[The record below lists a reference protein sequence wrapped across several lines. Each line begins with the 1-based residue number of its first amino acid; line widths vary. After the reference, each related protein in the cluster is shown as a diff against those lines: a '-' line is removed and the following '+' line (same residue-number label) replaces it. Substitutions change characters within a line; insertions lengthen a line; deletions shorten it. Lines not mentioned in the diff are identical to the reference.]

1 MSLITRCPAC
11 ATLFRV
17 VPDQLK
23 VADGWV
29 RCGQCA
35 EVFDASSHF
44 QPAFP
49 EATAEPAPIT
59 APAPL
64 EALPDDAPD
73 VAPEAGAD
81 PPDVHALERELA
93 AARHR
98 PIDLLLD
105 DGPEPLPEP
114 AADPPPSAPAG
125 DDAGPG
131 DGSRLAPP
139 DEGEPDIEEIVAQA
153 ADDTRWPWPP
163 HAAEGLVFRAAAAD
177 NDEKPEPA
185 LEPDPMDAPGGADAV
200 TAPDAPAQAP
210 GFVRQARRRAF
221 WRSRGARAA
230 LSLLSLALA
239 VLLLA
244 QFALHHRN
252 ALASLQPELAPLLA
266 RLCEPLGCRVGPPR
280 QIEAI
285 VIDGSTFSR
294 LRPDAFRLGLTLRSR
309 SIMALELPALEL
321 TLTDADD
328 RPVLRR
334 VLLPADL
341 GPDAPPVL
349 LPGGEWSTALTLGV
363 SAGAAGSGPGGVG
376 GLGGR
381 IAGYR
386 LLAFYP

>member
-35 EVFDASSHF
+35 EVFDASDHF

-49 EATAEPAPIT
+49 DTPAEPALIT
-59 APAPL
+59 EPAPL
-64 EALPDDAPD
+64 AAQADDAPD
-73 VAPEAGAD
+73 VGAD
-81 PPDVHALERELA
+81 EPGLHELDADLARELA

-98 PIDLLLD
+98 PLDLLLD
-105 DGPEPLPEP
+105 DAPKP
-114 AADPPPSAPAG
+114 AAEPGADPQDGNRLVPV
-125 DDAGPG
+125 DDA
-131 DGSRLAPP
+131 A
-139 DEGEPDIEEIVAQA
+139 PDIEEIVAQA

-163 HAAEGLVFRAAAAD
+163 HEAEGIVFRAEAAD
-177 NDEKPEPA
+177 KDETSGAQAA
-185 LEPDPMDAPGGADAV
+185 LEPDPLVAPASAATLAASDAPGE
-200 TAPDAPAQAP
+200 APS
-210 GFVRQARRRAF
+210 FVRQARRRAF

-230 LSLLSLALA
+230 LSALSLALA

-244 QFALHHRN
+244 QFALYHRN
-252 ALASLQPELAPLLA
+252 ALASLQPDLTPLRD
-266 RLCEPLGCRVGPPR
+266 RLCQPMGCRVGPPR

-294 LRPDAFRLGLTLRSR
+294 LRPDAFRLGVTLRSR
-309 SIMALELPALEL
+309 SIMALEMPALEL

-328 RPVLRR
+328 RPLLRR

-341 GPDAPPVL
+341 GPDAPAVL
-349 LPGGEWSTALTLGV
+349 LPGGEWSTMLTLGV
-363 SAGAAGSGPGGVG
+363 SAGNASQGAGGVG
-376 GLGGR
+376 GLSGR

-386 LLAFYP
+386 VLAFYP

>member
-29 RCGQCA
+29 RCGQCT

-49 EATAEPAPIT
+49 EARAEPAPIT
-59 APAPL
+59 
-64 EALPDDAPD
+64 ES
-73 VAPEAGAD
+73 APEAPVA
-81 PPDVHALERELA
+81 PQPVKPSE
-93 AARHR
+93 
-98 PIDLLLD
+98 
-105 DGPEPLPEP
+105 
-114 AADPPPSAPAG
+114 SAPDPHAGSRLVPG
-125 DDAGPG
+125 DDA
-131 DGSRLAPP
+131 
-139 DEGEPDIEEIVAQA
+139 EPDIEEIVAQA
-153 ADDTRWPWPP
+153 ADDSRWPWPP
-163 HAAEGLVFRAAAAD
+163 HEAEGVVFRGAAAD
-177 NDEKPEPA
+177 NDETSEPVAA
-185 LEPDPMDAPGGADAV
+185 LEPDPLSAQASAAIFTASGAA
-200 TAPDAPAQAP
+200 AQAP
-210 GFVRQARRRAF
+210 SFVQQARRRAF
-221 WRSRGARAA
+221 WRSRGARTA

-252 ALASLQPELAPLLA
+252 ALASLQPDLTPLLE
-266 RLCEPLGCRVGPPR
+266 RLCQPIGCSVGPPR

-294 LRPDAFRLGLTLRSR
+294 LRPDAFRLGVTLRSR
-309 SIMALELPALEL
+309 SIMALEMPALEL

-334 VLLPADL
+334 VLLAADL
-341 GPDAPPVL
+341 GPDAPAVL
-349 LPGGEWSTALTLGV
+349 LPGGEWSTMLTLGV
-363 SAGAAGSGPGGVG
+363 NSGNATQGTG
-376 GLGGR
+376 GLSGR

-386 LLAFYP
+386 VLAFYP